1 MGQTRFASGRAL
13 DLICLG
19 RLGVDLY
26 AQQVGA
32 RLEDVGS
39 FAKYLGGSSANIA
52 FGTARLGLKSA
63 MLTRVGDDHMGRF
76 LVESLAREGCDVS
89 AIVSDPE
96 RLTAM
101 VLLGLKDRQSFPLVF
116 YRENCADMALCADDV
131 REELIASSKALLITG
146 THFSTEGVYQA
157 SLRAL
162 DYARK
167 HGVKCVLDIDY
178 RPVLWG
184 LAGKAD
190 GETRFVADEQVSQHV
205 QGILPRF
212 DLIVGTE
219 EEFLIAGGGGDL
231 LGALRRVRG
240 LTAATLV
247 VKLGPQGC
255 TVIHG
260 AIPERLEDGAVYPG
274 VRVEVLNVLGAG
286 DAFMSGF
293 LSGWLRG
300 ADDARCCQLANACG
314 GLVVSRH
321 ACAPAM
327 PTPAELDYLFD
338 SPVPITRPDQDL
350 ALQRLHQVSVPRKA
364 WKQLFIFAFDHR
376 GQLFDLARQ
385 GGADPQRLGALKLL
399 FVQAVEQVEQAL
411 QAQGIEADVG
421 ILADQ
426 RFGQDALN
434 AATGRGWWVAR
445 PVERQGSRPL
455 AFEHGRSVA
464 SNLIAWPKE
473 QIIKCL
479 VKYHPDEAPLLRL
492 EQEAQ
497 IRALYEASLVSG
509 HELLLEIIPPED
521 QLGAHPDVLYRALQR
536 LYNLGVYPAWWKIEA
551 PAAADWPRL
560 DALIEARDPYCRGVV
575 LLGLNASTEVL
586 AQGFEAA
593 RGSRTCRGF
602 AVGRTIFHGPS
613 RAWLA
618 GEIDD
623 ATLISQVRGTFRQL
637 IQAWRAAMSYEPSA
651 ASNSNSNSK
660 PQPGTRA

>member
-1 MGQTRFASGRAL
+1 MGQTRFATGRQL

-32 RLEDVGS
+32 RLEDVSS

-63 MLTRVGDDHMGRF
+63 MLSRVGDDHMGRF

-89 AIVSDPE
+89 AIKRDPE

-101 VLLGLKDRQSFPLVF
+101 VLLGLKDRETFPLVF
-116 YRENCADMALCADDV
+116 YRENCADMALRAEDID
-131 REELIASSKALLITG
+131 EGLIASSKALLITG
-146 THFSTEGVYQA
+146 THFSTDQVFKA
-157 SLRAL
+157 SIQAL
-162 DYARK
+162 DYAEK
-167 HGVKCVLDIDY
+167 HQVHRVLDIDY

-190 GETRFVADEQVSQHV
+190 GETRFVADQNVSQHV
-205 QGILPRF
+205 QRILPRF

-219 EEFLIAGGGGDL
+219 EEFLIAGGATDL
-231 LGALRRVRG
+231 LSALRTVREH
-240 LTAATLV
+240 TAATLV

-260 AIPERLEDGAVYPG
+260 AIPARLEDGAIYPG

-293 LSGWLRG
+293 LSGWLK
-300 ADDARCCQLANACG
+300 DASDERCCQLANACG

-327 PTPAELDYLFD
+327 PTPAELDYLFN
-338 SPVPITRPDQDL
+338 SSHPITRPDQDVG
-350 ALQRLHQVSVPRKA
+350 LQRLHQVSIPRKQ

-376 GQLFDLARQ
+376 GQLVELAQQAGRDLSSIGKIKQ
-385 GGADPQRLGALKLL
+385 L
-399 FVQAVEQVEQAL
+399 FVQAVDRVENDL
-411 QAQGIEADVG
+411 RNRGIEADVG
-421 ILADQ
+421 LLADQ

-445 PVERQGSRPL
+445 PVEIQGSRPL
-455 AFEHGRSVA
+455 AFEHGRSIG
-464 SNLIAWPKE
+464 SNLINWPQE

-479 VKYHPDEAPLLRL
+479 VQYHPDDEPMLRL

-497 IRALYEASLVSG
+497 IKALYEASKVSG
-509 HELLLEIIPPED
+509 HELLLEIIPPKD
-521 QLGAHPDVLYRALQR
+521 HPSTYPDVMLRAFKR
-536 LYNLGVYPAWWKIEA
+536 LYNLGIYPAWWKIEA
-551 PAAADWPRL
+551 QTAEVWQQL
-560 DALIEARDPYCRGVV
+560 DALIEERDPYCRGVV
-575 LLGLNASTEVL
+575 LLGLNAPVESL
-586 AQGFEAA
+586 AEGFAAA
-593 RGSRTCRGF
+593 RNSRTCQGF
-602 AVGRTIFHGPS
+602 AVGRTIFREPS
-613 RAWLA
+613 RAWMA
-618 GEIDD
+618 EEIDD
-623 ATLISQVRGTFRQL
+623 ATLVARVQSTFNWL
-637 IQAWRAAMSYEPSA
+637 IESWRES
-651 ASNSNSNSK
+651 
-660 PQPGTRA
+660 RA

>member
-1 MGQTRFASGRAL
+1 MGQTRFATGRQL

-32 RLEDVGS
+32 RLEDVSS

-63 MLTRVGDDHMGRF
+63 MLSRVGDDHMGRF

-89 AIVSDPE
+89 AIKRDPE

-101 VLLGLKDRQSFPLVF
+101 VLLGLKDRETFPLVF
-116 YRENCADMALCADDV
+116 YRENCADMALRAEDID
-131 REELIASSKALLITG
+131 EGLIASSKALLITG
-146 THFSTEGVYQA
+146 THSSTDQVFKA
-157 SLRAL
+157 SIQAL
-162 DYARK
+162 DYAEK
-167 HGVKCVLDIDY
+167 HQVHRVLDIDY

-190 GETRFVADEQVSQHV
+190 GETRFVADQNVSQHV
-205 QGILPRF
+205 QRILPRF

-219 EEFLIAGGGGDL
+219 EEFLIAGGATDL
-231 LGALRRVRG
+231 LSALRTVREH
-240 LTAATLV
+240 TAATLV

-260 AIPERLEDGAVYPG
+260 AIPARLEDGAIYPG

-293 LSGWLRG
+293 LSGWLK
-300 ADDARCCQLANACG
+300 DASDERCCQLANACG

-327 PTPAELDYLFD
+327 PTPAELDYL
-338 SPVPITRPDQDL
+338 SNSSHPITRPDQDVG
-350 ALQRLHQVSVPRKA
+350 LQRLHQVSIPRKQ

-376 GQLFDLARQ
+376 GQLVELAQQAGRDLSSIGRIKQ
-385 GGADPQRLGALKLL
+385 L
-399 FVQAVEQVEQAL
+399 FVQAVERVEHDL
-411 QAQGIEADVG
+411 RNRGVEADVG
-421 ILADQ
+421 LLADQ

-445 PVERQGSRPL
+445 PVEIQGSRPL
-455 AFEHGRSVA
+455 AFEHGRSVG
-464 SNLIAWPKE
+464 SNLINWPQE

-479 VKYHPDEAPLLRL
+479 VQYHPDDEPMLRL

-497 IRALYEASLVSG
+497 IKALYEASKVSG
-509 HELLLEIIPPED
+509 HELLLEIIPPKD
-521 QLGAHPDVLYRALQR
+521 HPSTYPDVMLRAFKR
-536 LYNLGVYPAWWKIEA
+536 LYNLGIYPAWWKIEA
-551 PAAADWPRL
+551 QTAEVWQQL
-560 DALIEARDPYCRGVV
+560 DALIEERDPYCRGVV
-575 LLGLNASTEVL
+575 LLGLNAPVESL
-586 AQGFEAA
+586 AEGFAAA
-593 RGSRTCRGF
+593 RNSRTCQGF
-602 AVGRTIFHGPS
+602 AVGRTIFREPS
-613 RAWLA
+613 RAWMA
-618 GEIDD
+618 EEIDD
-623 ATLISQVRGTFRQL
+623 ATLVARVQSTFNWL
-637 IQAWRAAMSYEPSA
+637 IESWRES
-651 ASNSNSNSK
+651 
-660 PQPGTRA
+660 RA

>member
-1 MGQTRFASGRAL
+1 MGQTRFATGRQL

-32 RLEDVGS
+32 RLEDVSS

-63 MLTRVGDDHMGRF
+63 MLSRVGDDHMGRF

-89 AIVSDPE
+89 AIKRDPE

-101 VLLGLKDRQSFPLVF
+101 VLLGLKDRETFPLVF
-116 YRENCADMALCADDV
+116 YRENCADMALRAEDID
-131 REELIASSKALLITG
+131 EGLIASSKALLITG
-146 THFSTEGVYQA
+146 THFSTDQVFKA
-157 SLRAL
+157 SIQAL
-162 DYARK
+162 DYAEK
-167 HGVKCVLDIDY
+167 HQVHRVLDIDY

-190 GETRFVADEQVSQHV
+190 GETRFVADQNVSQHV
-205 QGILPRF
+205 QRILPRF

-219 EEFLIAGGGGDL
+219 EEFLIAGGATDL
-231 LGALRRVRG
+231 LSALRTVREH
-240 LTAATLV
+240 TAATLV

-260 AIPERLEDGAVYPG
+260 AIPARLEDGAIYPG

-293 LSGWLRG
+293 LSGWLK
-300 ADDARCCQLANACG
+300 DASDERCCQLANACG

-327 PTPAELDYLFD
+327 PTPAELDYLFN
-338 SPVPITRPDQDL
+338 SSHPITRPDQDVG
-350 ALQRLHQVSVPRKA
+350 LQRLHQVSIPRKQ

-376 GQLFDLARQ
+376 GQLVELAQQAGRDLSSIGKIKQ
-385 GGADPQRLGALKLL
+385 L
-399 FVQAVEQVEQAL
+399 FVQAVDRVEHDL
-411 QAQGIEADVG
+411 RNRGVEADVG
-421 ILADQ
+421 LLADQ

-445 PVERQGSRPL
+445 PVEIQGSRPL
-455 AFEHGRSVA
+455 AFEHGRSIG
-464 SNLIAWPKE
+464 SNLINWPQE

-479 VKYHPDEAPLLRL
+479 VQYHPDDEPMLRL

-497 IRALYEASLVSG
+497 IKALYEASKVSG
-509 HELLLEIIPPED
+509 HELLLEIIPPKD
-521 QLGAHPDVLYRALQR
+521 HPSTYPDVMLRAFKR
-536 LYNLGVYPAWWKIEA
+536 LYNLGIYPAWWKIEA
-551 PAAADWPRL
+551 QTAEVWQQL
-560 DALIEARDPYCRGVV
+560 DALIEERDPYCRGVV
-575 LLGLNASTEVL
+575 LLGLNAPVESL
-586 AQGFEAA
+586 AEGFAAA
-593 RGSRTCRGF
+593 RNSRTCQGF
-602 AVGRTIFHGPS
+602 AVGRTIFREPS
-613 RAWLA
+613 RAWMA

-623 ATLISQVRGTFRQL
+623 ATLVARVQSTFNWL
-637 IQAWRAAMSYEPSA
+637 IESWRES
-651 ASNSNSNSK
+651 
-660 PQPGTRA
+660 RA

>member
-1 MGQTRFASGRAL
+1 MGQTRFASGRQL

-32 RLEDVGS
+32 RLEDVTS

-63 MLTRVGDDHMGRF
+63 MLSRVGDDHMGRF
-76 LVESLAREGCDVS
+76 LVESLVREGCDVS
-89 AIVSDPE
+89 GITVDPQ

-101 VLLGLKDRQSFPLVF
+101 VLLGLKDRETFPLVF
-116 YRENCADMALCADDV
+116 YRENCADMALCAADI
-131 REELIASSKALLITG
+131 REPLIASSKALLITG
-146 THFSTEGVYQA
+146 THFSTDGVYQA
-157 SLRAL
+157 SLQAL
-162 DYARK
+162 DYAER
-167 HGVKCVLDIDY
+167 HGVKRVLDIDY

-190 GETRFVADEQVSQHV
+190 GETRFVADQNVSQHL

-219 EEFLIAGGGGDL
+219 EEFLIAGASQDL
-231 LGALRRVRG
+231 LSALRTVRQ
-240 LTAATLV
+240 LTTATLV

-260 AIPERLEDGAVYPG
+260 PIPARLEDGAIYPG

-286 DAFMSGF
+286 DAFMAGF
-293 LSGWLRG
+293 LSGWLND

-327 PTPAELDYLFD
+327 PTPAELEYLFS
-338 SPVPITRPDQDL
+338 SPVPITRPDQDPV
-350 ALQRLHQVSVPRKA
+350 LQRLHQVSVPRKA
-364 WKQLFIFAFDHR
+364 WKQLFVFAFDHR
-376 GQLFDLARQ
+376 WQLLELAQKGGQDPARIAAIKQLFI
-385 GGADPQRLGALKLL
+385 
-399 FVQAVEQVEQAL
+399 QAVERVEGKL
-411 QAQGIEADVG
+411 REQGVEADVG

-445 PVERQGSRPL
+445 PVEVQGSRPL
-455 AFEHGRSVA
+455 AFEHGRSIG
-464 SNLIAWPKE
+464 SNLIAWPQE

-479 VKYHPDEAPLLRL
+479 VQFHPDDEPLLRL

-497 IRALYEASLVSG
+497 LKALYQAAQTSG
-509 HELLLEIIPPED
+509 HELLLEVVPPKD
-521 QLGAHPDVLYRALQR
+521 HPSTYPDVLYRSLKR
-536 LYNLGVYPAWWKIEA
+536 LYNLGIYPAWWKIEA
-551 PAAADWPRL
+551 QTAEQWRKL
-560 DALIEARDPYCRGVV
+560 DELIEERDPYCRGVV
-575 LLGLNASTEVL
+575 LLGLNAPADSL
-586 AQGFEAA
+586 AEGFQQASQ
-593 RGSRTCRGF
+593 SRTCRGF
-602 AVGRTIFHGPS
+602 AVGRTIFQEPS
-613 RAWLA
+613 RAWMA
-618 GEIDD
+618 GDIDD
-623 ATLISQVRGTFRQL
+623 ETLIQQVQQTFEQL
-637 IQAWRAAMSYEPSA
+637 IQAWRSA
-651 ASNSNSNSK
+651 R
-660 PQPGTRA
+660 T